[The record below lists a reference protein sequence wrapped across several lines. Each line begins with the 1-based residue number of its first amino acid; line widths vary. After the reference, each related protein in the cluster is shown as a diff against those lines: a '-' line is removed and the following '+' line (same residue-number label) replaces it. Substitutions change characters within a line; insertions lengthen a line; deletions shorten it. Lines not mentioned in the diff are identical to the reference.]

1 MEKELQTLKQKGIIH
16 FLIVFFF
23 FWDIMCNFQWLQGKF
38 IFLLSNSNFKCNV
51 QILFVII
58 LHERIFCIWSKFY
71 EWKTYLSFSDLI
83 IVLQIGIILFFW
95 YIFPKNFDISST
107 FLINR
112 TAVKWIEY
120 FIVYCRH
127 KVIEICCKS
136 KFKIILK
143 THRYILNYNFSF

>member
-1 MEKELQTLKQKGIIH
+1 
-16 FLIVFFF
+16 
-23 FWDIMCNFQWLQGKF
+23 MCNFQWLQGKF

-58 LHERIFCIWSKFY
+58 LHERIFCIIWCKFY
-71 EWKTYLSFSDLI
+71 KWKIYLSFSDLI
-83 IVLQIGIILFFW
+83 IALQIRIILFFL
-95 YIFPKNFDISST
+95 IFFQKISIYLLH
-107 FLINR
+107 FWLIELQR
-112 TAVKWIEY
+112 VKWIEY